1 MSTNKGQRNVPLGR
15 FPGWIKTR
23 ITAKLILAMALM
35 VVLPLIIAGFFINR
49 NTAGDLQEQTGRSMQ
64 EVAVRTADLVAQTLA
79 ENVHLLETLAV
90 SGNLQEQVRES
101 NQSYSGSERQIVAEL
116 LTLDKQWSSTPP
128 ALAPNTQLIQEVVSS
143 SLNPGVRALQSFKAR
158 FPNHVE
164 VFLTD
169 KYGANVAATGLTSDF
184 YQADET
190 WWQQAYQEG
199 AGAVY
204 IGKPELDKSA
214 GTIAVNLAVPL
225 RNNAN
230 EVIGV
235 LRSTLDVKEVRD
247 VLGLVKLGGAG
258 RVVIADPEG
267 AVLFD
272 PIKQPDP
279 DQKLANSLLRA
290 EILTKN
296 APGWVE
302 AVAFNNRTAIVG
314 HARAPR
320 TFGIPALERLQWTT
334 LATIESEEAL
344 APVAASTRFQLG
356 LGFVIALIAT
366 GLAFFLASRLTEQ
379 IRHVTNLFEEIRR
392 GNFEMRAP
400 VVTHDELGQM
410 TSDLN
415 LVLDETLA
423 LIQSKRE
430 REDLQNSIVR
440 LLDDVSGV
448 AQGDLTVEAEVRSDP
463 TGAIADAFNYMTA
476 ELRQIIG
483 KVQEVTR
490 QVAASANETLG
501 ATEQLALDSES
512 QAQQILATRETV
524 EQMTASMRHV
534 SEVAGKSRG
543 VAEQS
548 LQTARGGA
556 EAVQDTI
563 RGMKG
568 IRDHVQETAKR
579 IKRLGEQSQEIGE
592 SVRLIGDIA
601 YRTSVLAL
609 NASIQASRAG
619 EAGRGFAVVAEE
631 VEQLAKRSTDATNR
645 ITALVNTIQAGANE
659 AIAAMENST
668 QEVVEGSRLANQ
680 AGRALGEIERVS
692 SQLAELIQ
700 SISLAAEQQAQG
712 SQSVSHSMIR
722 LSEVT
727 QHTASGIRQSASTV
741 NNLAALANDLRAS
754 VASFKLSSNGR
765 P

>member
-1 MSTNKGQRNVPLGR
+1 MSTNKSQRNVPLGR
-15 FPGWIKTR
+15 FSGQIKTK
-23 ITAKLILAMALM
+23 ITAKLILAMVLM
-35 VVLPLIIAGFFINR
+35 VVLPLIIVGFFINR
-49 NTAGDLQEQTGRSMQ
+49 NTAGDLEEQTGRSMQ
-64 EVAVRTADLVAQTLA
+64 EAAVRTADLVAQMLT

-90 SGNLQEQVRES
+90 SGDIQEQIRGN
-101 NQSYSGSERQIVAEL
+101 NQAYLGSEKQIVAEL
-116 LTLDKQWSSTPP
+116 LALDKQWSSTPP
-128 ALAPNTQLIQEVVSS
+128 AAVPNTRLIQEVISS
-143 SLNPGVRALQSFKAR
+143 SLNPSVRVLQSFKAR

-169 KYGANVAATGLTSDF
+169 KYGANVTATGLTSDF
-184 YQADET
+184 YQGDET

-214 GTIAVNLAVPL
+214 GTMAVSLAVPV
-225 RNNAN
+225 RNSAN

-235 LRSTLDVKEVRD
+235 LRSTLDVKEIRD
-247 VLGLVKLGGAG
+247 VLGLVKLGRTG
-258 RVVIADPEG
+258 RVGVADTEG
-267 AVLFD
+267 VVLFD

-279 DQKLANSLLRA
+279 DQKLPNSLLRA
-290 EILTKN
+290 EILRKN

-302 AVAFNNRTAIVG
+302 AAAFNNQTAIVG
-314 HARAPR
+314 YSRAPR

-334 LATIESEEAL
+334 LAIIESEDAL
-344 APVAASTRFQLG
+344 APVSASTRFQLG
-356 LGFVIALIAT
+356 LGFVIALVAT
-366 GLAFFLASRLTEQ
+366 VLAFFLASRLTEQ
-379 IRHVTNLFEEIRR
+379 IRHVTNLFKEIRR
-392 GNFEMRAP
+392 GNYEMRAP

-410 TSDLN
+410 TTDLN
-415 LVLDETLA
+415 IVLDETLA

-440 LLDDVSGV
+440 LLGDVSGV

-476 ELRQIIG
+476 ELRQIIC
-483 KVQEVTR
+483 KVQEVTQ
-490 QVAASANETLG
+490 QVGASANETWS

-512 QAQQILATRETV
+512 QAQQILATRETI
-524 EQMTASMRHV
+524 EQMTASMHHV
-534 SEVAGKSRG
+534 SEVAGRSRS

-556 EAVQDTI
+556 EAVQHTI
-563 RGMKG
+563 RGMNG

-631 VEQLAKRSTDATNR
+631 VEQLAKRSTEATNR
-645 ITALVNTIQAGANE
+645 ITDLVKTIQAGTSE
-659 AIAAMENST
+659 AIAAMEEST
-668 QEVVEGSRLANQ
+668 QKVVEGSHLADQ

-712 SQSVSHSMIR
+712 SQAVSRTMVK

-727 QHTASGIRQSASTV
+727 QHTASGIKQSASTV